1 MSYRFIYFEH
11 MGFADIASPDY
22 LLIDGEEYSIRWEA
36 DEYFE
41 YRGRARK
48 FPYIHGNFFRRY
60 NSEHIG
66 MRIQLNETRELN
78 AIIEMTQIKW
88 YTI

>member
-11 MGFADIASPDY
+11 IGFADIASPDY

-48 FPYIHGNFFRRY
+48 FPYIHGNFFGRY

>member
-1 MSYRFIYFEH
+1 

-22 LLIDGEEYSIRWEA
+22 LLIDGEEYSIRWETH
-36 DEYFE
+36 EYFE

-66 MRIQLNETRELN
+66 MIIQLNEKRELN